1 MTTCDKESA
10 TSLCNDAPAAERIL
24 HDDARV
30 FKGLVSLLSP
40 SVAIPEGNCNSS
52 SNVWEKL
59 INPDETRHAI
69 ADPLATTNREY
80 CLDSKPA
87 TGQ

>member
-1 MTTCDKESA
+1 
-10 TSLCNDAPAAERIL
+10 L

-59 INPDETRHAI
+59 INPDETRHA
-69 ADPLATTNREY
+69 
-80 CLDSKPA
+80 S
-87 TGQ
+87 